1 LQYSQKRTKK
11 LQVEGLEEIPF
22 DSFDTLKENKQVHE
36 RLKTILSQNKA
47 GSNVFVSMPDDK
59 VVVRVK
65 TTPKLPEAKIIQI
78 IHAEIKDYA
87 IFQEKMSPLGLLLRR
102 KIKIQSLYY
111 GVVQKKQKFSIR

>member
-1 LQYSQKRTKK
+1 VKEKAVGISISEGVIKIAILSKENEKVA
-11 LQVEGLEEIPF
+11 VEGLEEIPF

-36 RLKTILSQNKA
+36 RLKTILSQNRA
-47 GSNVFVSMPDDK
+47 GSNVFVSMPDYK

-87 IFQEKMSPLGLLLRR
+87 IFSRENCHLWACYFEGR
-102 KIKIQSLYY
+102 
-111 GVVQKKQKFSIR
+111 